1 MIIAV
6 AVCPSPPL
14 LIPELT
20 GAQQVAREL
29 RSACLSAVA
38 ELTGASPDVIAVVG
52 AAERTS
58 TWNGA
63 AALDLA
69 SYAPGVRRISASD
82 APGAPPAPG
91 PPGAGISSGA
101 SQGPDRGPAGLPSA
115 LGVGTWLLG
124 QAGWQASRILQ
135 SVAHDEQPCQCADIG
150 ARLAALHGRVA
161 MLVMADGSAR
171 RGLNSP
177 GYFDGRSTGFD
188 AETERAVRTGDLVAL
203 LSADPALARELMA
216 TGRPAW
222 QVLAGALR
230 GRNVSTEVRYR
241 DDPFGVAYLVASL
254 RVRPEP

>member
-20 GAQQVAREL
+20 GAQQVASEL
-29 RSACLSAVA
+29 RNACLSAVA
-38 ELTGASPDVIAVVG
+38 ELTGALPDLIAVVG
-52 AAERTS
+52 AAERTK

-63 AALDLA
+63 ATLDLA
-69 SYAPGVRRISASD
+69 AYAPKAQRIAASD
-82 APGAPPAPG
+82 A
-91 PPGAGISSGA
+91 
-101 SQGPDRGPAGLPSA
+101 PDRGPASLPSA

-124 QAGWQASRILQ
+124 QAGWQASRVLQ
-135 SVAHDEQPCQCADIG
+135 SVAHDEPPLRCADIG
-150 ARLAALHGRVA
+150 ARLAALPGRVA

-171 RGLNSP
+171 RGLKAP
-177 GYFDGRSTGFD
+177 GYFDERSAGFD
-188 AETERAVRTGDLVAL
+188 AETEHAVRTGELGAL
-203 LSADPALARELMA
+203 LSADPALARDLMA

-222 QVLAGALR
+222 QVLAGALG
-230 GRNVSTEVRYR
+230 GRKVSSEVRYR